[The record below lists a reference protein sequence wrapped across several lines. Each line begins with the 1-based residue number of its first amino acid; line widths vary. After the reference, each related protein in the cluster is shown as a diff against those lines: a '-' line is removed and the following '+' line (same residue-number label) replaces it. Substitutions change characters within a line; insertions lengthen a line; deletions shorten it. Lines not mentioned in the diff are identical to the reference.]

1 MEAKQRRQTKKKV
14 LQECPKPNG
23 FADYPALA
31 GKYTLLE
38 KIGHGAQA
46 SVFKARDANGQVVAI
61 KIFDLREVADWKA
74 VELWKR
80 EVDVLKSLHIK
91 GIPKYMDYIEDMPH
105 AYLVESFIEAKS
117 LDTWMNDGVRFTQ
130 AQIGSILRKTLHI
143 LDLLHQQIPPIIHR
157 DIKPG
162 NILVDIDGDKVK
174 VWVVDMGAVTSLRH
188 KSHAST
194 VAGTVGYAPPEQFL
208 GQATPASD
216 IYALGMTIVHLITGV
231 KPWNMDVHGLEIQYE
246 KYLPS
251 WVPTGFRKLL
261 FDMLRPDPNA
271 RIQSASAVIERLK
284 VLKKKAKNEARFASQ
299 RASSLPSL
307 PLLPLVPVACG
318 TTAKEDCPPAL
329 PYSPEFFSVLKDYS
343 REDQIYIIQSLHTLS
358 NKPDTAIVNALGIA
372 MRQIGNKSNIELLI
386 ARTLNILKYP
396 AQIDNYREGSAH
408 EMKIKTE
415 DGPDGVVIL
424 AMIVSIG
431 AVLGG
436 IAMVI
441 CDPNFTLVMAMT
453 YILGGSFWI
462 GVAGYM
468 AKGCAVTV
476 AILIIIMLCSEF
488 TLAGWGILLT
498 IGGIASLIALATR
511 DKD

>member
-1 MEAKQRRQTKKKV
+1 MERRQTKNKA
-14 LQECPKPNG
+14 LQESSSLG
-23 FADYPALA
+23 VSSDYPALT
-31 GKYTLLE
+31 GKYTILE
-38 KIGHGAQA
+38 KIGHGSQA

-61 KIFDLREVADWKA
+61 KIFDLREVEDWKA

-117 LDTWMNDGVRFTQ
+117 LDTWMNDGFRFTQ

-162 NILVDIDGDKVK
+162 NILVDMDGDKVK

-299 RASSLPSL
+299 RASSLP
-307 PLLPLVPVACG
+307 PLPLVPVACG
-318 TTAKEDCPPAL
+318 TTAKGERSPAL
-329 PYSPEFFSVLKDYS
+329 TYSPEFFSVLKEYS
-343 REDQIYIIQSLHTLS
+343 REDQIYIIQNLHTFS
-358 NKPDTAIVNALGIA
+358 DKPDSDIVHALGIA

-396 AQIDNYREGSAH
+396 DQIDNYREGSAH
-408 EMKIKTE
+408 ETKIKTE
-415 DGPDGVVIL
+415 DGPDGAVIL

-453 YILGGSFWI
+453 YLLGGSFWI
-462 GVAGYM
+462 GVAAYM

-488 TLAGWGILLT
+488 TLAGWGILLI

-511 DKD
+511 NKD